1 MLPPTSFSFKWMQ
14 FSLSP
19 PLSPTN
25 SAPRLPNP
33 KLCWRGGFASFS
45 ANLGRWLN
53 FRTAEQLLLKTRTMG
68 RQERGWIVCLSLLG
82 FVASVES
89 ITRGELFPFGPSAG
103 DQILAAGNDQTHR
116 LELDNPVLFYDG
128 TFDSIFV
135 SYLVAEVVFSHCVG
149 LMFYSTMSTDLAQ
162 LRTVRGTWTRVS
174 S

>member
-1 MLPPTSFSFKWMQ
+1 
-14 FSLSP
+14 
-19 PLSPTN
+19 
-25 SAPRLPNP
+25 
-33 KLCWRGGFASFS
+33 
-45 ANLGRWLN
+45 
-53 FRTAEQLLLKTRTMG
+53 MG

-135 SYLVAEVVFSHCVG
+135 SCLVAEVVLSHCVG

-162 LRTVRGTWTRVS
+162 LRTVRGT
-174 S
+174 